1 MREKQKRSEVRE
13 REKEVKTN
21 MDENKSFNCQPTIKV
36 ELIWSS
42 IWKLEFEVFLI
53 IDFGGLVCVWLCV
66 ERINFDII
74 YYV

>member
-21 MDENKSFNCQPTIKV
+21 MDENKLFNCQPTIKV

-42 IWKLEFEVFLI
+42 I
-53 IDFGGLVCVWLCV
+53 
-66 ERINFDII
+66 
-74 YYV
+74 